1 MDRCTIKIGAI
12 LFGLAIGATIS
23 AAPVHAA
30 AKKVDCD
37 AVMQEL
43 GSGKK
48 AKEVAADQKISTSS
62 VYRCKSKQK
71 AAAKDAAKAGNQVA
85 AKPAASPATI
95 AKP

>member
-71 AAAKDAAKAGNQVA
+71 AAAKAAKAGNQVA